1 MENFEI
7 QVQQQ
12 SGSISTNFDKL
23 KNQLIKELASY
34 KNLTVTEDE
43 ISYAKADLALLR
55 KKKTEIDTRRK
66 EIKKAY
72 SEPLTRFEDSC
83 KELTSIFDEA
93 IDNIDDQLKLF
104 EEDRIAHKRER
115 IAKLYTEQVG
125 QYIEFLPLDKNYNEK
140 WDNKSYSDSDIIFD
154 ISGLKQK
161 IKSDLEVIK
170 GLSSE
175 IEDEVIETYKASG
188 NNLAS
193 AIKRNQQ
200 YIVDKTRIEEA
211 KKEAEPKVEIKEP
224 EVETK
229 NPLEGTTLNTMVQMT
244 KTAKIIV
251 SMDDLAQVEELLGF
265 SNIKYQVV
273 KG

>member
-1 MENFEI
+1 MQELDFQVKQTLGTIDCNFAELKEALA
-7 QVQQQ
+7 VQM
-12 SGSISTNFDKL
+12 SAYAD
-23 KNQLIKELASY
+23 A
-34 KNLTVTEDE
+34 TVTEDL
-43 ISYAKADLALLR
+43 ITSYKKELATLR
-55 KKKTEIDTRRK
+55 KIRTAVDDKRK
-66 EIKKAY
+66 EIEREYNKPVEEFKAQVK
-72 SEPLTRFEDSC
+72 SLLEE
-83 KELTSIFDEA
+83 
-93 IDNIDDQLKLF
+93 IDKPIDLINTQLKLF

-125 QYIEFLPLDKNYNEK
+125 EYIEFLPLDKNYNEK
-140 WDNKSYSDSDIIFD
+140 WDNKSYSDNDIIFD

-161 IKSDLEVIK
+161 IKSDLDVIH

-175 IEDEVIETYKASG
+175 IENEVIETYKASG

-200 YIVDKTRIEEA
+200 YIADKTKIEET

-251 SMDDLAQVEELLGF
+251 SLDDLEQ
-265 SNIKYQVV
+265 IKETFNFMGITYQVI
-273 KG
+273 KE